1 MILKN
6 ISEEALIISVNWQKV
21 EIYEWVLF
29 SIDDK
34 MWTQLLNMYPNKLS
48 QEVVITFNQPLEL
61 ETEKDTITTEWEFE
75 WQLWVLDHELYSYL
89 NEQRIKIISPKQ

>member
-6 ISEEALIISVNWQKV
+6 ISKETLIISVNWQKV
-21 EIYEWVLF
+21 EISEWVLF

-48 QEVVITFNQPLEL
+48 QQVVITFNQPLEL
-61 ETEKDTITTEWEFE
+61 EEEEWTITTEWEFE

-89 NEQRIKIISPKQ
+89 NKERVKISPEWE